1 MVTKW
6 TILSIE
12 SHKTY
17 KRMSKMIFNG
27 KCFKRMKNYNE
38 HKKCFE
44 LKLGGLKTE
53 QQTRI
58 CISKKKGKR
67 EMKTTKSLTIV
78 GGNKN
83 SYLTEYK
90 KESWKS
96 IFTQKVEVSHMHIFH
111 CCIFYAQRLQ
121 PLCSSFTLLIHQQLV
136 CYYEINFAVRC
147 LDTNKNIFE

>member
-1 MVTKW
+1 
-6 TILSIE
+6 
-12 SHKTY
+12 
-17 KRMSKMIFNG
+17 
-27 KCFKRMKNYNE
+27 MKNYKE

-58 CISKKKGKR
+58 CISKKGKR

-90 KESWKS
+90 KES
-96 IFTQKVEVSHMHIFH
+96 
-111 CCIFYAQRLQ
+111 
-121 PLCSSFTLLIHQQLV
+121 
-136 CYYEINFAVRC
+136 
-147 LDTNKNIFE
+147 